1 MFCGDEKQRRIPE
14 NKHELQMP
22 NEDYAFHKDQT
33 RQRVGKCVDAV
44 IPLSLADRQMFRRL
58 RHSQPQS
65 EAPTCS
71 SSGILAISELASS
84 YGSDSSS
91 TLTDKLQS
99 SAVSKFVP
107 DSMSLLNQ
115 NRKKWTSLAKMS

>member
-1 MFCGDEKQRRIPE
+1 
-14 NKHELQMP
+14 MP

-33 RQRVGKCVDAV
+33 SQRVGKSVDAV
-44 IPLSLADRQMFRRL
+44 IPLSSADRKIFRRL

-71 SSGILAISELASS
+71 SSGISAISESASS

-91 TLTDKLQS
+91 TPTDKLQS
-99 SAVSKFVP
+99 SAVSKFVL
-107 DSMSLLNQ
+107 DSMPLLNQ